1 LLPGI
6 STLSIQEGK
15 KRTIEKREID
25 NGELFTFHR
34 SSDQLCGISAH
45 IFAVKEKKKGPKKKV
60 KIENGKKNK
69 PQKQKPWCWCQY
81 WYWRWKDRDLMQTIN
96 VVEKICKRGK
106 SNKKSKKGGKEVE

>member
-1 LLPGI
+1 MWFTSYDSTAISPEGIGTDTDSTQMRKGESPLKTVIASYLLPGI

-25 NGELFTFHR
+25 NVELFTFHR

-69 PQKQKPWCWCQY
+69 PQKQKP
-81 WYWRWKDRDLMQTIN
+81 
-96 VVEKICKRGK
+96 
-106 SNKKSKKGGKEVE
+106 